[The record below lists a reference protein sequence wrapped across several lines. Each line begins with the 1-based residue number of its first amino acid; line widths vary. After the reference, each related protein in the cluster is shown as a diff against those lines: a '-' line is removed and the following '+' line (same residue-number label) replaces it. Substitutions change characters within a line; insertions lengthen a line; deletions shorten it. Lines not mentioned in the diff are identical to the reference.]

1 MNKKIIALLLFC
13 VGAIISVL
21 AMQKPDVAGNGKN
34 WIMLVAAIAFVGG
47 AALLLFG
54 SSSKK

>member
-47 AALLLFG
+47 Y
-54 SSSKK
+54 